1 MSSASRPRQGD
12 LFGGP
17 APLAGPGA
25 GAVGQPVPA
34 TGPALPDDGLPFA
47 RRQLLEWQERLA
59 TYQAPLWTDVLAG
72 QPQQSSLFPSG
83 DTANQA
89 AQVLDPGAQARAL
102 RPLALPAESLAFWRW
117 PQAPHQGPALYL
129 VLDRPNH
136 LAQPLLLYVG
146 ETARAD
152 RRWKGAHD
160 CKSYLAAYRE
170 ALARAEL
177 SATLSIRFWC
187 EAPAAT
193 AARRALEQALIQRW
207 KPPFNKETRGRWSTP
222 FTADVD

>member
-1 MSSASRPRQGD
+1 MGADVGLDLGLRLGEAEQVSLFSAAPAAG
-12 LFGGP
+12 LP
-17 APLAGPGA
+17 APLAD
-25 GAVGQPVPA
+25 PV
-34 TGPALPDDGLPFA
+34 AL
-47 RRQLLEWQERLA
+47 
-59 TYQAPLWTDVLAG
+59 
-72 QPQQSSLFPSG
+72 
-83 DTANQA
+83 
-89 AQVLDPGAQARAL
+89 ARAL
-102 RPLALPAESLAFWRW
+102 RPLSLPAQSLAFWRW

-129 VLDRPNH
+129 VLDRPGH
-136 LAQPLLLYVG
+136 LDQPLLLYVG

-170 ALARAEL
+170 ALARADL
-177 SATLSIRFWC
+177 SASLSIRFWC

-222 FTADVD
+222 FTADIE